1 MIKLELHPEPKIL
14 RQFAWVSL
22 VAFPLVAW
30 ILCHLTLGLELSS
43 GWVYGTASVG
53 VVVLAAELAGLHAI
67 TRLVFRM
74 LVIASFPI
82 GLVVFTVI
90 IGLVYYGVFTPMA
103 LAFRLVGR
111 DALNRRPDRGAK
123 SYWFKRPSARPAR
136 SYFKLY

>member
-1 MIKLELHPEPKIL
+1 MNGFDGARIDAQPCPAG
-14 RQFAWVSL
+14 R
-22 VAFPLVAW
+22 
-30 ILCHLTLGLELSS
+30 
-43 GWVYGTASVG
+43 G
-53 VVVLAAELAGLHAI
+53 VHRHYPCEGQAGLHAI